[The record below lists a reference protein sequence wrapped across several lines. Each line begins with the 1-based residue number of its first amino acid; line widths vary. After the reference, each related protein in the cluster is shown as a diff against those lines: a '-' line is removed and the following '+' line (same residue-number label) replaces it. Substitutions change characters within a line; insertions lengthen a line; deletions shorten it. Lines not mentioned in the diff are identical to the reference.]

1 MKYPLIFGLLIGLI
15 FGKAEVKAALPD
27 YDVRWDA
34 LGKTSADSMPLG
46 NGDIGLNVWTEPNG
60 DVLFY
65 VSKTDAW
72 TEDVRHA
79 GLAKIGRVRVSLDSN
94 PFVAGAGF
102 EQRLRLQDGEI
113 TVASG
118 AGAERTVIRIWVD
131 ANQPVVHVEAEAGK
145 PVTMT
150 VTRDPW
156 REPPQKAMSP
166 DVLLPAK
173 DNRIAWYH
181 RNDPAKT
188 KIPELLN
195 LTFGAAIEGEGL
207 VAAEGASLRS
217 SEPASRQSFAVYP
230 LTAKTADPAEW
241 QRQLE
246 ADMASLRG
254 SDLEKARAAHRQWW
268 REFWDRSHVFLSGGA
283 DAERVTRGYMLQRF
297 VTACAGRGAYAVK
310 FNGSLFTV
318 DDPQHTDGKDKTTG
332 QPVPAPFTA
341 DDRDWGAQYWFQN
354 TRPMYWPRLMAGDFD
369 LMQPFFRM
377 YRAML
382 EKNAAQVK
390 EFYGHGGSYFAETSS
405 YYGGLSKLTPES
417 NGYYT
422 GHYYSGVLELSA
434 MMLDYYAYT
443 EDEAFARDFLLPVAD
458 FGLTFYDEHF
468 PHEADGT
475 LRIEP
480 ANSIEMFWKVRNP
493 TPDVAGLH
501 YVLPRLLALPGGLVD
516 ADRRERWTRLLKQLP
531 PVAIGEKEEKRLILP
546 YGDTQTAPPHNSE
559 NPELYT
565 IYPYRLFG
573 LGKPDYELARATF
586 DARRFKGAGCWSQ
599 DPVQAAYLGL
609 ADLAKQYATFNLTR
623 QDPRL
628 KFPAFWAHGH
638 DYEPDEDNGG
648 NGEHALQLM
657 LMQSEGDRI
666 VLLPAWPAAWNA
678 DFKLLA
684 PHRTTVE
691 GRVENGKLVE
701 LKVTPESRRKDVEI
715 HEAQSKPPGDTP
727 RGS

>member
-1 MKYPLIFGLLIGLI
+1 MRFASIVCLTLVCVC
-15 FGKAEVKAALPD
+15 AWSEATAALSD
-27 YDVRWDA
+27 YDVRWES
-34 LGKTSADSMPLG
+34 LGKSSADSMPLG

-65 VSKTDAW
+65 ISKTDAW
-72 TEDVRHA
+72 TEDVRRA
-79 GLAKIGRVRVSLDSN
+79 GLAKVGRVRVSLDPN
-94 PFVAGAGF
+94 PFADGTPY
-102 EQRLRLQDGEI
+102 EQTLRLQDAEI
-113 TVASG
+113 VIAAG
-118 AGAERTVIRIWVD
+118 AGAKRATLRIWVD
-131 ANQPVVHVEAEAGK
+131 ANAPVVHVETETAQ

-156 REPPQKAMSP
+156 REPPQAAMSP
-166 DVLLPAK
+166 DVVLPVTDK
-173 DNRIAWYH
+173 RITWYH

-188 KIPELLN
+188 KIPPLLG

-207 VAAEGASLRS
+207 IAGKGASLRS
-217 SEPASRQSFAVYP
+217 GAPGTSQRFAVYP
-230 LTAKTADPAEW
+230 LTVKSDDPAEW
-241 QRQLE
+241 QRRLDE
-246 ADMASLRG
+246 AIAARQG
-254 SDLEKARAAHRQWW
+254 SDLEQARSAHREWW
-268 REFWDRSHVFLSGGA
+268 RGFWDRSRLFLDGDA
-283 DAERVTRGYMLQRF
+283 DAERVTRGYVLQRF

-318 DDPQHTDGKDKTTG
+318 DNPGRIEGKDKVTG
-332 QPVPAPFTA
+332 APIPGPFTA
-341 DDRDWGAQYWFQN
+341 DERDWGAQYWFQN

-377 YRAML
+377 YRGML
-382 EKNAAQVK
+382 ERNAAQVK
-390 EFYGHGGSYFAETSS
+390 EFYGHGGSYFAETSN
-405 YYGGLSKLTPES
+405 YFGGLAKLTPES

-422 GHYYSGVLELSA
+422 GHYYSGVLELTA

-443 EDEAFARDFLLPVAD
+443 EDESFAREFLLPVAD
-458 FGLTFYDEHF
+458 AGLTFYDEHF

-475 LRIEP
+475 LRIQP

-493 TPDVAGLH
+493 LPDVAGLH
-501 YVLPRLLALPGGLVD
+501 YVLPRLLALPGDLVV

-531 PVAIGEKEEKRLILP
+531 PVPIGEKDGKRMILP
-546 YGDTQTAPPHNSE
+546 YGDEQTAPSHNFE
-559 NPELYT
+559 NPELYA

-573 LGKPDYELARATF
+573 LGKPDVELARGTF

-599 DPVQAAYLGL
+599 DPVQAAYLGI
-609 ADLAKQYATFNLTR
+609 ADLAKKYVTFNLTR

-648 NGEHALQLM
+648 NGENALQLM
-657 LMQSEGDRI
+657 LMQSDGDRI
-666 VLLPAWPAAWNA
+666 ILLPAWPSGWNA

-691 GRVENGKLVE
+691 GRVEQGKIVG
-701 LKVTPESRRKDVEI
+701 LKVSPESRRKDVEI
-715 HEAQSKPPGDTP
+715 REAQGTP
-727 RGS
+727 